1 MPPFLPWLWPR
12 LLGELNKAWWRRE
25 ARQLDT
31 LFSVGVN
38 RFSDQNLLVAN
49 YRKRFSVVAGNRSC
63 SISAEFIGTKTDQ
76 N

>member
-1 MPPFLPWLWPR
+1 M
-12 LLGELNKAWWRRE
+12 RR
-25 ARQLDT
+25 AKQLDT

-38 RFSDQNLLVAN
+38 SFSDQNLLVAN
-49 YRKRFSVVAGNRSC
+49 YRKRFSSVVAGNRSC